1 MWLVLILGSVF
12 FIMPLLL
19 CMAVVAGRSDKQMK
33 IMIERKKEKG
43 NE

>member
-19 CMAVVAGRSDKQMK
+19 CMAVVAGRSDKQIK
-33 IMIERKKEKG
+33 ILMERKKEKE